1 MTAGRMAARMSAAGT
16 SIPAVLRELH
26 ISGLGV
32 IADLELELAPGLNVL
47 TGETGAGKTMVT
59 VGLLLALGERGSA
72 SLVRDDAS
80 AARVQ
85 ARFDATGDAGEWA
98 EDGEVILARSIARD
112 GRSTA
117 RIGGQ
122 LATALALAELGAGL
136 VEHHGQG
143 QTQRLLAPA
152 AQTAFV
158 DRFAGDAHLVALGTY
173 REAYERLRATRAE
186 LEALFEAARGRER
199 ELDLLAYQV
208 NEIESVDPR
217 DGETEELTAEEAR
230 LSHVERL
237 IEQAGAAEQAL
248 TGEEG
253 IADAAAG
260 LASVLEAVAELD
272 PSADEIAGRAR
283 GMAAETSELARD
295 VRAYGEALLADPER
309 LQAVRERI
317 AALKQLQRKYGPS
330 DADVSA
336 FLAEASERLRTLAG
350 ADDRIAELEAD
361 VATLSKQT
369 QDRAAVVTAGRTHA
383 SVSLADAVGAELE
396 ELGMPGAAFEI
407 RLITAEEPTPW
418 GAERAELWFSPSAG
432 QPVRTLA
439 KAASGGELSRV
450 MLACRSVLADLDDVG
465 TLVFDEI
472 DAGIGGEAGLAVGR
486 RLARLAAG
494 RQVLVVTHLPQIA
507 CFADRH
513 LRVTK
518 ESGTASVDLLDG
530 PGRAEELSRMLAGL
544 AGSESAVLHAEE
556 LLEEADR
563 LRADSATLGRAG
575 AVT

>member
-1 MTAGRMAARMSAAGT
+1 MSGGSA
-16 SIPAVLRELH
+16 SIRAVLRELH

-32 IADLELELAPGLNVL
+32 IADLELELGPGLNVL

-85 ARFDATGDAGEWA
+85 ARFDATDEAGDWA

-122 LATALALAELGAGL
+122 LATASALAELGAGL

-152 AQTAFV
+152 AQTAFL
-158 DRFAGDAHLVALGTY
+158 DRYAGDVHLVALGAY
-173 REAYERLRATRAE
+173 REVHDRLQVLLAE
-186 LEALFEAARGRER
+186 LEALREAARGRER

-208 NEIESVDPR
+208 AEIEAVGPR
-217 DGETEELTAEEAR
+217 DGETEELGTEEGR

-237 IEQAGAAEQAL
+237 MEQASAAEHAV
-248 TGEEG
+248 TGEDG
-253 IADAAAG
+253 IADAAAS
-260 LASVLEAVAELD
+260 LASVLEAAADLD
-272 PSADEIAGRAR
+272 PTAGEIAQRAR
-283 GMAAETSELARD
+283 GVAAETSELARD
-295 VRAYGEALLADPER
+295 IRSYGEALLPDPER
-309 LQAVRERI
+309 LQEVRERI
-317 AALKQLQRKYGPS
+317 AALKQLQRKYGPT
-330 DADVSA
+330 DADVST

-350 ADDRIAELEAD
+350 ADDRIVELEAE
-361 VATLSKQT
+361 VATLSEQT
-369 QDRAAVVTAGRTHA
+369 RDRAATVTAGRTAASRPLEA
-383 SVSLADAVGAELE
+383 SVRAELE
-396 ELGMPGAAFEI
+396 ELGMPGAAFEV
-407 RLITAEEPTPW
+407 RLVTIDRPGPG
-418 GAERAELWFSPSAG
+418 GAERAELWFSPSPG
-432 QPVRTLA
+432 QPVRALA

-450 MLACRSVLADLDDVG
+450 MLACRSVLADLDEVG
-465 TLVFDEI
+465 TLVFDEV
-472 DAGIGGEAGLAVGR
+472 DAGIGGQAGLAVGR

-518 ESGTASVDLLDG
+518 DGGTASVDLLDV

-544 AGSESAVLHAEE
+544 AGSESAVSHAEE
-556 LLEEADR
+556 LLGEADR
-563 LRADSATLGRAG
+563 LRAETAGAGRAG